1 MMKCSIHSGV
11 NPMLKNNLPQKVTV
25 IEVGPR
31 DGFQF
36 ESTIIPTDLKAQ
48 TIEDLANAGISH
60 IQVTSFV
67 HPEKVPQ
74 MADAEKL
81 VRLLPKKDHV
91 IYSGLVLNM
100 KGVERAA
107 AAGISHVEIS
117 ISASDT
123 HGLKN
128 TGMPFS
134 QAISQAK
141 DMIRLAKGFHQTI
154 RASVQCSFGCAFEG
168 EIDTRQVIQIV
179 EEYLEHGVDA
189 VCLSDTTGMATPLK
203 LEYLLGKVIPMTK
216 QVPVILH
223 LHDTRGLGLVNVLAG
238 LLNGVTYFDTSLGG
252 MGGCPFVPGASG
264 NVATEDTLYLLES
277 LGIETGIDK
286 IQVAKCTI
294 KLEQFLNKRFAGKFQ
309 HEYWLRHSHLFTKAP
324 PAHP

>member
-1 MMKCSIHSGV
+1 
-11 NPMLKNNLPQKVTV
+11 MLKKNLPQKVTL

-36 ESTIIPTDLKAQ
+36 EPAIIPTELKIQ
-48 TIEDLANAGISH
+48 IIEDLADAGISH
-60 IQVTSFV
+60 IQVASFV

-81 VRLLPKKDHV
+81 IRLLPKKDHV
-91 IYSGLVLNM
+91 IYSGLVLNP

-107 AAGISHVEIS
+107 AAGISSVEIS

-128 TGMPFS
+128 AGIPFS
-134 QAISQAK
+134 QALSKAK
-141 DMIRLAKGFHQTI
+141 DMIRLAKGFHLTI
-154 RASVQCSFGCAFEG
+154 RASVQCSFGCVFEG
-168 EIDTRQVIQIV
+168 EVDTRRVIQTV
-179 EEYLEHGVDA
+179 EEYLEHGADS

-203 LEYLLGKVIPMTK
+203 LEYLLGKIIPMTK
-216 QVPVILH
+216 QVPVMLH
-223 LHDTRGLGLVNVLAG
+223 LHDTRGLGLVNVMTG
-238 LLNGVTYFDTSLGG
+238 LLHGITSFDTSLGG

-264 NVATEDTLYLLES
+264 NVATEDTIYLLES

-286 IQVAKCTI
+286 TRVAKCSK
-294 KLEQFLNKRFAGKFQ
+294 KLEQFLNKRFSGKF
-309 HEYWLRHSHLFTKAP
+309 HHDFFLTKAP

>member
-1 MMKCSIHSGV
+1 MFK
-11 NPMLKNNLPQKVTV
+11 KNLPKKVNV

-36 ESTIIPTDLKAQ
+36 EPTIIPTELKVQ
-48 TIEDLANAGISH
+48 IIEDLVGAGISH

-67 HPEKVPQ
+67 NPKKVPQ

-81 VRLLPKKDHV
+81 VRLLPKKEHV
-91 IYSGLVLNM
+91 IYSGLVLNA

-128 TGMPFS
+128 AGMSFS
-134 QAISQAK
+134 QAFSQAK
-141 DMIRLAKGFHQTI
+141 DMIRLAKSFHQTI

-168 EIDTRQVIQIV
+168 EVDTRRVIQIV
-179 EEYLEHGVDA
+179 EEYLEHEVDA

-203 LEYLLGKVIPMTK
+203 LEYLLGKVIPMAK
-216 QVPVILH
+216 QIPAMLH
-223 LHDTRGLGLVNVLAG
+223 LHDTRGLGLVNVMTA
-238 LLNGVTYFDTSLGG
+238 LLNGVTDFDTSLGG
-252 MGGCPFVPGASG
+252 MGGCPFVPNASG
-264 NVATEDTLYLLES
+264 NIATEDTLYLLES

-286 IQVAKCTI
+286 TQVAKCSI
-294 KLEQFLNKRFAGKFQ
+294 RLERFLNKRFSGKFQ
-309 HEYWLRHSHLFTKAP
+309 HEYLLRHSSEGISSVRHQA
-324 PAHP
+324 

>member
-1 MMKCSIHSGV
+1 
-11 NPMLKNNLPQKVTV
+11 MLKNNFPQKVTV

-31 DGFQF
+31 DGFQY
-36 ESTIIPTDLKAQ
+36 ESTIIPTELKVQ
-48 TIEDLANAGISH
+48 IIEDLVDAGISH

-67 HPEKVPQ
+67 NPKKVLQ

-81 VRLLPKKDHV
+81 VELLPKNEHV
-91 IYSGLVLNM
+91 IYSGLVLNT

-107 AAGISHVEIS
+107 AAGISDVEIS

-128 TGMPFS
+128 AGMSFS

-141 DMIRLAKGFHQTI
+141 DMIRLAKSFHQTI

-168 EIDTRQVIQIV
+168 EVDTRRVIQII

-203 LEYLLGKVIPMTK
+203 LEYLLEKVIPMAK
-216 QVPVILH
+216 QIPVMLH
-223 LHDTRGLGLVNVLAG
+223 LHDTRGLGLVNVMTA
-238 LLNGVTYFDTSLGG
+238 LLIGVKHFDTSLGG
-252 MGGCPFVPGASG
+252 MGGCPFVPNASG
-264 NVATEDTLYLLES
+264 NIATEDTLYLLES

-286 IQVAKCTI
+286 TRVAECSI
-294 KLEQFLNKRFAGKFQ
+294 KLEQFLNKRFSGKF
-309 HEYWLRHSHLFTKAP
+309 HMNLNSGLRPLTSS
-324 PAHP
+324 

>member
-1 MMKCSIHSGV
+1 MMNCSIHSKV
-11 NPMLKNNLPQKVTV
+11 KPMLKKLLPKKVWIT
-25 IEVGPR
+25 EVGPR

-36 ESTIIPTDLKAQ
+36 ESTIIPTALKAQ
-48 TIEDLANAGISH
+48 IIENLADAGISH

-81 VRLLPKKDHV
+81 VRLLPKRNDV

-123 HGLKN
+123 QGLKN
-128 TGMPFS
+128 AGMTFS
-134 QAISQAK
+134 QAISHAK
-141 DMIRLAKGFHQTI
+141 DMIRLAKSFHQTI
-154 RASVQCSFGCAFEG
+154 RASIQCSFGCTFEG
-168 EIDTRQVIQIV
+168 EVETRRIIQII

-189 VCLSDTTGMATPLK
+189 VCISDTTGMATPLK
-203 LEYLLGKVIPMTK
+203 LEHLLEKVIPLAK
-216 QVPVILH
+216 QIPVMLH
-223 LHDTRGLGLVNVLAG
+223 LHDTRGLGLVNVMTG
-238 LLNGVTYFDTSLGG
+238 ILNGVTHFDTSLGG
-252 MGGCPFVPGASG
+252 MGGCPFVPDASG
-264 NVATEDTLYLLES
+264 NVATEDTIYLLES

-286 IQVAKCTI
+286 TRVAECSI
-294 KLEQFLNKRFAGKFQ
+294 KLEQFLNKRFSGKYQ
-309 HEYWLRHSHLFTKAP
+309 HEYLSGHMGLLRR
-324 PAHP
+324 

>member
-1 MMKCSIHSGV
+1 MNCSIHSSIK
-11 NPMLKNNLPQKVTV
+11 PMLKKNIPQKVTL

-48 TIEDLANAGISH
+48 IIENLADAGISH
-60 IQVTSFV
+60 IQVASFV

-81 VRLLPKKDHV
+81 VRLLPEKDHV

-128 TGMPFS
+128 AGMTSS
-134 QAISQAK
+134 QALSKAK
-141 DMIRLAKGFHQTI
+141 DMIRLAKGFHQTV
-154 RASVQCSFGCAFEG
+154 RASVQCSFGCNFEG
-168 EIDTRQVIQIV
+168 EVEAERVIRIIDD
-179 EEYLEHGVDA
+179 YLEHGVDA
-189 VCLSDTTGMATPLK
+189 ICLSDTTGMATPLK
-203 LEYLLGKVIPMTK
+203 LEYLLGKVIPLAK
-216 QVPVILH
+216 QIPVMLH
-223 LHDTRGLGLVNVLAG
+223 LHDTRGLGLVNVMTA
-238 LLNGVTYFDTSLGG
+238 LLNGVNYFDTSFGG
-252 MGGCPFVPGASG
+252 MGGCPFVRGASG
-264 NVATEDTLYLLES
+264 NIATEDTIYLLES

-286 IQVAKCTI
+286 TRVAECSI
-294 KLEQFLNKRFAGKFQ
+294 KLEKFLDKRLSGKFH
-309 HEYWLRHSHLFTKAP
+309 HEYLLHQISKD
-324 PAHP
+324 

>member
-1 MMKCSIHSGV
+1 MFK
-11 NPMLKNNLPQKVTV
+11 KNLPKKVNV

-36 ESTIIPTDLKAQ
+36 EPTIIPTELKVQ
-48 TIEDLANAGISH
+48 IIEDLVGAGISH

-67 HPEKVPQ
+67 NPKKVPQ

-81 VRLLPKKDHV
+81 VRLLPKKEHV
-91 IYSGLVLNM
+91 IYSGLVLNA

-128 TGMPFS
+128 AGMSFS
-134 QAISQAK
+134 QAFSQAK
-141 DMIRLAKGFHQTI
+141 EMISLAKSFHQTI

-168 EIDTRQVIQIV
+168 EVDTRRVIQIV
-179 EEYLEHGVDA
+179 EQYLEHGVDA

-203 LEYLLGKVIPMTK
+203 LEYLLGKVIPMAK
-216 QVPVILH
+216 QIPAMLH
-223 LHDTRGLGLVNVLAG
+223 LHDTRGLGLVNVMTA

-252 MGGCPFVPGASG
+252 MGGCPFVPNASG
-264 NVATEDTLYLLES
+264 NIATEDTVYLLES

-286 IQVAKCTI
+286 TKVAKCSI
-294 KLEQFLNKRFAGKFQ
+294 RLEHFLNKRFSGKFQ
-309 HEYWLRHSHLFTKAP
+309 HEYLLRHSGEGISPVRHQA
-324 PAHP
+324 

>member
-1 MMKCSIHSGV
+1 
-11 NPMLKNNLPQKVTV
+11 MLKKNLPQKVTL

-36 ESTIIPTDLKAQ
+36 ESAIIPTELKIQ
-48 TIEDLANAGISH
+48 IIEDLADAGISH
-60 IQVTSFV
+60 IQVASFV

-81 VRLLPKKDHV
+81 IRLLPKKDHV
-91 IYSGLVLNM
+91 IYSGLVLNT

-107 AAGISHVEIS
+107 AAGISYVEIS

-128 TGMPFS
+128 AGIPFS
-134 QAISQAK
+134 QALSKAK

-154 RASVQCSFGCAFEG
+154 RASVQCSFGCVFEG
-168 EIDTRQVIQIV
+168 EVDTRRVIQIV
-179 EEYLEHGVDA
+179 EEYLEHGVDS

-203 LEYLLGKVIPMTK
+203 LEYLLGKIIPMTK
-216 QVPVILH
+216 QVPVMLH
-223 LHDTRGLGLVNVLAG
+223 LHDTRGLGLVNVMTG
-238 LLNGVTYFDTSLGG
+238 LLHGITSFDTSLGG

-264 NVATEDTLYLLES
+264 NVATEDTIYLLES

-286 IQVAKCTI
+286 TRVAKCSI
-294 KLEQFLNKRFAGKFQ
+294 KLEQFLNKRFSGKF
-309 HEYWLRHSHLFTKAP
+309 HHDFFIKAP

>member
-1 MMKCSIHSGV
+1 MFK
-11 NPMLKNNLPQKVTV
+11 KNLPKKVNV

-36 ESTIIPTDLKAQ
+36 EPTIIPTELKVQ
-48 TIEDLANAGISH
+48 IIEDLVGAGISH

-67 HPEKVPQ
+67 NPKKVPQ

-81 VRLLPKKDHV
+81 VRLLPKKEHV
-91 IYSGLVLNM
+91 IYSGLVLNA

-128 TGMPFS
+128 AGMSFS
-134 QAISQAK
+134 QAFSQAK

-168 EIDTRQVIQIV
+168 EVDTRRVIQIV
-179 EEYLEHGVDA
+179 EQYLEHGVDA

-203 LEYLLGKVIPMTK
+203 LEYLLGKVIPLAK
-216 QVPVILH
+216 QIPAMLH
-223 LHDTRGLGLVNVLAG
+223 LHDTRGLGLVNVMTA

-252 MGGCPFVPGASG
+252 MGGCPFVPNASG
-264 NVATEDTLYLLES
+264 NIATEDTVYLLES

-286 IQVAKCTI
+286 TKVAKCSI
-294 KLEQFLNKRFAGKFQ
+294 RLEHFLNKRFSGKFQ
-309 HEYWLRHSHLFTKAP
+309 HEYLLRHSGEGISPVRHQA
-324 PAHP
+324 

>member
-1 MMKCSIHSGV
+1 MFK
-11 NPMLKNNLPQKVTV
+11 KNLPKKVNV

-36 ESTIIPTDLKAQ
+36 EPTIIPTELKVQ
-48 TIEDLANAGISH
+48 IIEDLVGAGISH

-67 HPEKVPQ
+67 NPKKVPQ

-81 VRLLPKKDHV
+81 VRLLPKKEHV
-91 IYSGLVLNM
+91 IYSGLVLNA

-128 TGMPFS
+128 AGMSFS
-134 QAISQAK
+134 QAFSQAK
-141 DMIRLAKGFHQTI
+141 DMIRLAKSFHQTI

-168 EIDTRQVIQIV
+168 EVDTRRVIQIV
-179 EEYLEHGVDA
+179 EQYLEHGVDA

-203 LEYLLGKVIPMTK
+203 LEYLLGKVIPMAK
-216 QVPVILH
+216 QIPAMLH
-223 LHDTRGLGLVNVLAG
+223 LHDTRGLGLVNVMTA
-238 LLNGVTYFDTSLGG
+238 LLKGVTDFDTSLGG
-252 MGGCPFVPGASG
+252 MGGCPFVPNASG
-264 NVATEDTLYLLES
+264 NIATEDTLYLLES

-286 IQVAKCTI
+286 TQVAKCSI
-294 KLEQFLNKRFAGKFQ
+294 RLERFLNKRFSGKFR
-309 HEYWLRHSHLFTKAP
+309 HEYLLRHSGEGISPVRHQA
-324 PAHP
+324 

>member
-1 MMKCSIHSGV
+1 
-11 NPMLKNNLPQKVTV
+11 MLDKYLPQKVTL

-36 ESTIIPTDLKAQ
+36 ESTIIPTELKVQ
-48 TIEDLANAGISH
+48 IIEGLADAGISH

-74 MADAEKL
+74 MADAETL
-81 VRLLPKKDHV
+81 VKLLPKKDHV
-91 IYSGLVLNM
+91 VYSGLVLNE

-107 AAGISHVEIS
+107 AAGISQVEIS

-128 TGMPFS
+128 AGMTFS
-134 QAISQAK
+134 QALSKAR
-141 DMIRLAKGFHQTI
+141 DMIRLAKSFHQTI
-154 RASVQCSFGCAFEG
+154 RASIQCTFGCVFED
-168 EIDTRQVIQIV
+168 EVDTRRVIQIV
-179 EEYLEHGVDA
+179 GEYLEHGVDS

-203 LEYLLGKVIPMTK
+203 LEYLLGKIMPLTK
-216 QVPVILH
+216 QVPVMLH
-223 LHDTRGLGLVNVLAG
+223 LHDTRGLGLVNVMTG
-238 LLNGVTYFDTSLGG
+238 LLHGVTSFDTSLGG

-264 NVATEDTLYLLES
+264 NVATEDTIYLLES

-286 IQVAKCTI
+286 TRVAKCSI
-294 KLEQFLNKRFAGKFQ
+294 MLENFLNKRFSGKFH
-309 HEYWLRHSHLFTKAP
+309 HEPGFRLAP
-324 PAHP
+324 TGVKLKK

>member
-1 MMKCSIHSGV
+1 MKCLISERIK
-11 NPMLKNNLPQKVTV
+11 PMLKKNIPQKVTL

-36 ESTIIPTDLKAQ
+36 ESTFIPTELKAQ
-48 TIEDLANAGISH
+48 IIKNLVDAGISH

-81 VRLLPKKDHV
+81 VKLLPEKNNV

-107 AAGISHVEIS
+107 AAGISHLEVS

-123 HGLKN
+123 HGIKN
-128 TGMPFS
+128 AGMTSS
-134 QAISQAK
+134 QALSQAK

-154 RASVQCSFGCAFEG
+154 RAGVQCSFGCNFEG
-168 EIDTRQVIQIV
+168 EVEAEKVIRII
-179 EEYLEHGVDA
+179 EDYLEHGVDII
-189 VCLSDTTGMATPLK
+189 CLSDTTGMATPLQ
-203 LEYLLGKVIPMTK
+203 LEYLLGKIVPRAKNIPVM
-216 QVPVILH
+216 LH
-223 LHDTRGLGLVNVLAG
+223 LHDTRGLGLVNVLTA
-238 LLNGVTYFDTSLGG
+238 LSNGVTFFDTSFGG
-252 MGGCPFVPGASG
+252 MGGCPFVRGASG
-264 NVATEDTLYLLES
+264 NIATEDTVYLMET

-286 IQVAKCTI
+286 TRVAECSI
-294 KLEQFLNKRFAGKFQ
+294 KIEKFLNKRFSGKF
-309 HEYWLRHSHLFTKAP
+309 HHLYQSNYSDKN
-324 PAHP
+324 